1 MEKYSS
7 YKDSG
12 EKWLGEIPGHWDL
25 IKTSYVFDK
34 IGSGTTPASGNADY
48 YSEDGEYFLQTGDL
62 NDGVIKSTS
71 KKITQKAI
79 RDKSM
84 KIYPKDSLVIAMYG
98 ATIGKMGIL
107 GINTTVNQACCV
119 MSPSSKI
126 SIKYAFYMFTVAKTN
141 LLLQSKGGGQPNI
154 SQETICNERIIVPPL
169 PEQQA
174 IVSYLDRVTGDID
187 RAIAESQRMI
197 DLLNERKQ
205 IIIQHAVTKG
215 LNPNAKRKNSGVEWI
230 GDVPEGWEVEPFGR
244 HFTFGKGLTIT
255 KENLQEEGV
264 AVISYGQVHAKT
276 NTGVTLTED
285 LIRHVSPSYI
295 KSCPQSLLQIND
307 FVFADTSEDISG
319 SGNMVINDYPEQI
332 FAGYHTVI
340 ARPLDLEYPKYYA
353 YLFKSSGWKSQVQAL
368 VNGVKVYS
376 IGKRNLKQSYILIP
390 SKDEQQKIVAF
401 LDKKVSEISQ
411 AIAST
416 ERKISLLRERKQII
430 INEVVTG
437 KVKVS

>member
-215 LNPNAKRKNSGVEWI
+215 LNPNAKRKYSGVEWI
-230 GDVPEGWEVEPFGR
+230 GDVPEGWECLPLKRCVTFVNTKAQNHNQPRISLENIESWTGKYIKTDSVYEGTGIQFVNGDIL
-244 HFTFGKGLTIT
+244 FGKLRPYLA
-255 KENLQEEGV
+255 KVYLAQMEGEALGDFWV
-264 AVISYGQVHAKT
+264 LRA
-276 NTGVTLTED
+276 
-285 LIRHVSPSYI
+285 
-295 KSCPQSLLQIND
+295 ND
-307 FVFADTSEDISG
+307 FVTPQYLQTILLSYQFVFLVDSSTYGAKMPRAD
-319 SGNMVINDYPEQI
+319 
-332 FAGYHTVI
+332 
-340 ARPLDLEYPKYYA
+340 
-353 YLFKSSGWKSQVQAL
+353 WKTNS
-368 VNGVKVYS
+368 K
-376 IGKRNLKQSYILIP
+376 ILIP
-390 SKDEQQKIVAF
+390 IPSIEEQQEIVEHIS
-401 LDKKVSEISQ
+401 KECEHISQ
-411 AIAST
+411 AIASA

-437 KVKVS
+437 KVKVR

>member
-215 LNPNAKRKNSGVEWI
+215 LNPNAKRKYSGVEWI
-230 GDVPEGWEVEPFGR
+230 GDVPEGWECLPLKFVFEMRNGYTPSKNDPSLWTNGSIPWYRMEDIRKSGR
-244 HFTFGKGLTIT
+244 FLNESIQKVTQKAVNGKGVFSAGSFIMAICTASIGEHAMLIVDSLANQRFANFKIRKSLSDKFLPMYLYYYFFVIGDFCRNNANSTCFQYVDMAALKNLPIAVPNMEEQRSIVSYLD
-255 KENLQEEGV
+255 ENLQ
-264 AVISYGQVHAKT
+264 
-276 NTGVTLTED
+276 TL
-285 LIRHVSPSYI
+285 
-295 KSCPQSLLQIND
+295 
-307 FVFADTSEDISG
+307 
-319 SGNMVINDYPEQI
+319 
-332 FAGYHTVI
+332 
-340 ARPLDLEYPKYYA
+340 
-353 YLFKSSGWKSQVQAL
+353 
-368 VNGVKVYS
+368 
-376 IGKRNLKQSYILIP
+376 
-390 SKDEQQKIVAF
+390 
-401 LDKKVSEISQ
+401 SQ
-411 AIAST
+411 AIASA